1 MVRLRIDWE
10 SVFVGDG
17 ATCAAVCLEG
27 PAAVRRGRGVSLA
40 FCLGAGFTGDLS
52 LLFAGGASGMGMG
65 MREVGGVREGIVG
78 MGETEVGV
86 GMDMC
91 LRVGLGFYLLRARVL
106 GWAVGMGI
114 SNNNKH
120 PNLSLITRTTN
131 LISITSFM

>member
-1 MVRLRIDWE
+1 MR
-10 SVFVGDG
+10 
-17 ATCAAVCLEG
+17 
-27 PAAVRRGRGVSLA
+27 
-40 FCLGAGFTGDLS
+40 
-52 LLFAGGASGMGMG
+52 LLFSRMGTGMGMG

-78 MGETEVGV
+78 MGETGGMEVEVGV

-114 SNNNKH
+114 SNNNNNNNNKH

>member
-1 MVRLRIDWE
+1 MR
-10 SVFVGDG
+10 
-17 ATCAAVCLEG
+17 
-27 PAAVRRGRGVSLA
+27 
-40 FCLGAGFTGDLS
+40 
-52 LLFAGGASGMGMG
+52 LLFSRMGTGMG

-78 MGETEVGV
+78 MGETEVMEVGV

-114 SNNNKH
+114 SNNNNKH